1 MDRKGD
7 MSNNINV
14 FDTVRIVIYRC
25 HEKGL
30 EVFLLN
36 DHLDSDPDIWG
47 LPQAERVKIQDKIK
61 SNEFIELESV
71 TDENGN
77 THPTYAVEAD
87 WHEIPSIRGMIK
99 HDVKLM
105 KYAMD
110 KGTYFCVKE
119 AIKRVL
125 PNEYKA
131 LKELKDLIL
140 DRNLLFN
147 I

>member
-1 MDRKGD
+1 MTKSS
-7 MSNNINV
+7 MNV
-14 FDTVRIVIYRC
+14 LDTVRIIIYRC

-36 DHLDSDPDIWG
+36 EHLENDPDIWG
-47 LPQAERVKIQDKIK
+47 LPTGDKSPLSAAIQQNRI
-61 SNEFIELESV
+61 IEL
-71 TDENGN
+71 DPIIDDNGIELK
-77 THPTYAVEAD
+77 TYAIEAD
-87 WHEIPSIRGMIK
+87 WHEIPSIRGMVK
-99 HDVKLM
+99 HDVKLI
-105 KYAMD
+105 KYALD

-119 AIKRVL
+119 AVKRVL